1 MLYGKLVMYMN
12 GGEYVITNH
21 GRPLFRNGAEVLW
34 EFPDGETGVIS
45 INDAIYLCELSLG
58 LTKANRK
65 YIDIIR

>member
-1 MLYGKLVMYMN
+1 MLYRKLIMYMN
-12 GGEYVITNH
+12 GGDYVITNH
-21 GRPLFRNGAEVLW
+21 GR
-34 EFPDGETGVIS
+34 PDGETGVIS

>member
-1 MLYGKLVMYMN
+1 MLYRKLIMYMN
-12 GGEYVITNH
+12 GGDYVITNH
-21 GRPLFRNGAEVLW
+21 GR
-34 EFPDGETGVIS
+34 GVIS